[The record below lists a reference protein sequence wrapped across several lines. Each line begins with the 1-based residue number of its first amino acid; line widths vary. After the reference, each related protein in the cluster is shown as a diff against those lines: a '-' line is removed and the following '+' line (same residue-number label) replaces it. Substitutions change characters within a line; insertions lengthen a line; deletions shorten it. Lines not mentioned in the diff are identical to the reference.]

1 MMMVINNIFEL
12 SWKSGVQ
19 ILIFLAGFKTIS
31 PALYEVAKIE
41 GANAWET
48 FWKVTIPLLSPVII
62 VNLIYTIVDTF
73 SDYLNPMIVYIQDN
87 LSKLNVAYA
96 SAMAW
101 IYFLSVLAITAVVMA
116 VVSRKA
122 FSYN

>member
-1 MMMVINNIFEL
+1 M
-12 SWKSGVQ
+12 
-19 ILIFLAGFKTIS
+19 
-31 PALYEVAKIE
+31 
-41 GANAWET
+41 
-48 FWKVTIPLLSPVII
+48 
-62 VNLIYTIVDTF
+62 DTF